1 MRVHTS
7 KCAHA
12 EMNENQSVWDFPGD
26 TWSCEVPRQLW
37 CDYAKMLDLRVFC
50 AKFHVCAHNSLQ
62 SYATLRSQ
70 CLHNSVIIWVQS
82 ISWVVIGVGR
92 GTVVANNLGLSARL
106 KNDLFSL
113 ASCSNSLVEVW
124 KISEEWEVSMYAD
137 TPMLLKGGGEKKILT
152 CLAQSSVFSRQRS
165 ASSVWPITID
175 DQLLSYGYVSAEP
188 RISRVIDKARWR
200 R

>member
-1 MRVHTS
+1 M
-7 KCAHA
+7 
-12 EMNENQSVWDFPGD
+12 
-26 TWSCEVPRQLW
+26 
-37 CDYAKMLDLRVFC
+37 
-50 AKFHVCAHNSLQ
+50 
-62 SYATLRSQ
+62 
-70 CLHNSVIIWVQS
+70 QS

-137 TPMLLKGGGEKKILT
+137 TPMLLKGCGEKKILT

-165 ASSVWPITID
+165 ASSV
-175 DQLLSYGYVSAEP
+175 
-188 RISRVIDKARWR
+188 
-200 R
+200 